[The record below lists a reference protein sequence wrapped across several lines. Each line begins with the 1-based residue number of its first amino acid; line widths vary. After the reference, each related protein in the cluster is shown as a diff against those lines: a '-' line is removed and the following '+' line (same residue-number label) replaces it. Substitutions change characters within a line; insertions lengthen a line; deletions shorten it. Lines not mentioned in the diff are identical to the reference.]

1 MPERTPTVLIIDD
14 EIDMRMLV
22 RVVIDMAH
30 TGLAVVGEA
39 ADGPEGIEVW
49 RSLNGPPVPDV
60 IVLDNRMPL
69 LSGLEVA
76 ELILHERPEQKIVLF
91 SAFLDEEVR
100 RSAKAVG
107 ISACV
112 TKEDASQ
119 LPELIQGLLADRRN
133 GTDG

>member
-22 RVVIDMAH
+22 RVVIDMAN
-30 TGLAVVGEA
+30 TGLKVVGEA

-49 RSLNGPPVPDV
+49 RALNGPPVPDV

-76 ELILHERPEQKIVLF
+76 ELILQERPDQKIVLF
-91 SAFLDEEVR
+91 SAFLDDEVR
-100 RSAKAVG
+100 TAAESVG
-107 ISACV
+107 VSACV
-112 TKEDASQ
+112 TKEDAAQ
-119 LPELIQGLLADRRN
+119 LPDLIRRVLQST
-133 GTDG
+133 G

>member
-22 RVVIDMAH
+22 RVVIDMSH
-30 TGLAVVGEA
+30 TGLSVVGEA
-39 ADGPEGIEVW
+39 AAGPEGIEVW

-60 IVLDNRMPL
+60 IVLDNRMPH

-76 ELILHERPEQKIVLF
+76 ELILQERPEQKIVLF

-100 RSAKAVG
+100 SAAESVG
-107 ISACV
+107 VSACV
-112 TKEDASQ
+112 TKEDASE
-119 LPELIQGLLADRRN
+119 LPDLIRRLF
-133 GTDG
+133 GTSG